1 MKKFLNGL
9 TIFALIFC
17 CVFSFAG
24 CKKNNEAKS
33 EPDNSNA
40 DKEIIREVVE
50 NTQVLLQSHL
60 EEAEPVMVS
69 ANDGDGYDWAKNSMK
84 QAKGTIGAVQVI
96 INDSEFVPGAMR
108 TLTYEDV
115 VEDQTTYSYIMLNAF
130 CEENNIVTLNMF
142 ILNSDESNVLEHYTD
157 YVTTTISIHYNNN
170 NQPDKLF
177 VFDCGSEH
185 AELEEIKFST
195 TGEFD
200 GYHRSFKYTEY
211 EDGNV
216 TSEQRRIV
224 DVNKNGQVSD
234 LTENDE
240 DTSVFDVE
248 TREIYNNDIDT
259 AVEKTIFENKAGQPL
274 SDEVADKFIEYM
286 ESSETE

>member
-17 CVFSFAG
+17 CVFSFTG
-24 CKKNNEAKS
+24 CKKNNDAKS

-142 ILNSDESNVLEHYTD
+142 GLTSDQSNVLEHYTD
-157 YVTTTISIHYNNN
+157 YIVTTISIHYNNN

-195 TGEFD
+195 TGEFES
-200 GYHRSFKYTEY
+200 YHSSFKFAEY
-211 EDGNV
+211 EGGNV
-216 TSEQRRIV
+216 IFEMRRIV
-224 DVNKNGQVSD
+224 DVDKNGQVSD
-234 LTENDE
+234 LTENGE

-248 TREIYNNDIDT
+248 TREIFNNDIDT
-259 AVEKTIFENKAGQPL
+259 AVEKTIFENKTGQPL